1 MMPDFESHKSPW
13 VIRATATE
21 LIEVA
26 QIIGMVG
33 RQRGNSESNVW
44 LTRIPNGSRL
54 WIIRERVL
62 TAWVVADA
70 EATDPAFAFPIP
82 DRLVPHLVEL
92 ALGSGGV
99 DIYYNEMDGSIV
111 GRGADRYVSIDH
123 PNDVEFTDKDMP
135 YFGRVHG
142 FHSEPAVAEV
152 SLKDLHYFAD
162 IAHDIPIGVD
172 WEENQVYAFAEMFI
186 GNNCIT
192 WTMDWRQHS
201 AGRISGSIQAS
212 TTASSQ
218 VSFYPYPLARFL
230 RTRAEHETAKIFFDS
245 EHPEYFFMKGDSW
258 GVRVVCDRYENAR
271 WSTALQMRLKAAG
284 VEMEEVTSEFLPDF
298 IRFSVGQG
306 ECFASIHPTEDQM
319 SEYVRLTHI
328 AGHDIPASEEI
339 LQEINA
345 LNASMYGSRVVLRD
359 GELRIITE
367 FPASALKDLPSHL
380 ATFKSALTR
389 CAGITAFLP
398 LFSDCDSG
406 GPF

>member
-1 MMPDFESHKSPW
+1 
-13 VIRATATE
+13 
-21 LIEVA
+21 
-26 QIIGMVG
+26 
-33 RQRGNSESNVW
+33 
-44 LTRIPNGSRL
+44 
-54 WIIRERVL
+54 
-62 TAWVVADA
+62 
-70 EATDPAFAFPIP
+70 
-82 DRLVPHLVEL
+82 
-92 ALGSGGV
+92 
-99 DIYYNEMDGSIV
+99 
-111 GRGADRYVSIDH
+111 
-123 PNDVEFTDKDMP
+123 
-135 YFGRVHG
+135 
-142 FHSEPAVAEV
+142 
-152 SLKDLHYFAD
+152 
-162 IAHDIPIGVD
+162 
-172 WEENQVYAFAEMFI
+172 
-186 GNNCIT
+186 
-192 WTMDWRQHS
+192 
-201 AGRISGSIQAS
+201 
-212 TTASSQ
+212 
-218 VSFYPYPLARFL
+218 
-230 RTRAEHETAKIFFDS
+230 
-245 EHPEYFFMKGDSW
+245 MKGDSW

-306 ECFASIHPTEDQM
+306 DCFASIHPTEDQM

-328 AGHDIPASEEI
+328 AGDNIPASGEI